1 MFKRHSPLD
10 ERIAAGGRAGTAGGR
25 ALRLSVLH
33 DWQLVQIGTFG
44 RATAPLDA
52 ALSSVLGTPLPT
64 STSLVQRTGA
74 HRLYRIATDQ
84 YWIVTPDAALS
95 DTLSEVVPVTAGS
108 VTRLSDARVRISIEG
123 PAATAL
129 LGKLVSV
136 DLRPRA
142 FPVGSFAQTG
152 LHHVGVL
159 LERLGPGQFEIYAL
173 RSYAASTWDW
183 LTDAALPYGYEV
195 FSA

>member
-10 ERIAAGGRAGTAGGR
+10 EHIATGGRTGTAGGR
-25 ALRLSVLH
+25 ALRLGVLH
-33 DWQLVQIGTFG
+33 DWQLVQIGIFG
-44 RATAPLDA
+44 RTTTPLEA

-95 DTLSEVVPVTAGS
+95 ATLSEVVPVTAGS
-108 VTRLSDARVRISIEG
+108 VTRLSDARVRVSIEG

-159 LERLGPGQFEIYAL
+159 LERLGPEQFEIYAL
-173 RSYAASTWDW
+173 RSYAASSWDW

>member
-10 ERIAAGGRAGTAGGR
+10 ERIATGGRAGAAGGT
-25 ALRLSVLH
+25 ALRLGVLH
-33 DWQLVQIGTFG
+33 DWQLVQIGTFK
-44 RATAPLDA
+44 RTTPSLDTV
-52 ALSSVLGTPLPT
+52 LISVLGGLLPT
-64 STSLVQRTGA
+64 SASVVQRIGA
-74 HRLYRIATDQ
+74 HRLYRLAADQ
-84 YWIVTPDAALS
+84 YWIVTPDAALPYA
-95 DTLSEVVPVTAGS
+95 LAAAVPPNAGS
-108 VTRLSDARVRISIEG
+108 VTCLSDARVRISIAG

-136 DLRPRA
+136 DLRARA

-159 LERLGPGQFEIYAL
+159 LERAGPEQFEIYAL
-173 RSYAASTWDW
+173 RTYAASTWDW
-183 LTDAALPYGYEV
+183 LVDAALPYGYEA